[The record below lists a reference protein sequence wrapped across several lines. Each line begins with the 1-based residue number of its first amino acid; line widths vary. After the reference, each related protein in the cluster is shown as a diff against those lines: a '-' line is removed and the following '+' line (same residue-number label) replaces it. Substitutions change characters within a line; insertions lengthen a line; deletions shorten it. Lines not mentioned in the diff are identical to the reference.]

1 MKSGCICRD
10 SADAAALFLWKS
22 RVFQQ
27 FSTRRK
33 SAPSDVENL
42 HGLHSSG
49 EKALYSWEEPVKKEK
64 KTARLSFGKKKK
76 LPHFS
81 PETTM
86 ENAGK
91 YFTYKNQTGS
101 SGKLGGKSGKHRG
114 KLALFFTNAVENPV
128 EKVDKS
134 IRKAQKWIQ
143 PAVLAEGGSDSQPPF
158 VHRDFLE
165 WLCQT

>member
-1 MKSGCICRD
+1 LKSGCICRD

-91 YFTYKNQTGS
+91 YFTYKNQTV
-101 SGKLGGKSGKHRG
+101 
-114 KLALFFTNAVENPV
+114 A
-128 EKVDKS
+128 
-134 IRKAQKWIQ
+134 
-143 PAVLAEGGSDSQPPF
+143 
-158 VHRDFLE
+158 
-165 WLCQT
+165 